1 MQQLVFFI
9 EPNDKNSTALNL
21 YMNRFIIDEDASHE
35 IVQIYE
41 IEKFRQIITGQKCS
55 VDNKEQ
61 IGMVHIIY
69 FLIFQYFV
77 VHTVNDSPG

>member
-35 IVQIYE
+35 VVYKRLTQRTKMNKRFVRILHI
-41 IEKFRQIITGQKCS
+41 KLHGQK
-55 VDNKEQ
+55 
-61 IGMVHIIY
+61 
-69 FLIFQYFV
+69 L
-77 VHTVNDSPG
+77 

>member
-35 IVQIYE
+35 IVKIYE
-41 IEKFRQIITGQKCS
+41 VERFRQIITGQKWS
-55 VDNKEQ
+55 DENIEQ
-61 IGMVHIIY
+61 KGMVHI
-69 FLIFQYFV
+69 F
-77 VHTVNDSPG
+77 